1 MSSQKGSEQYVK
13 GPGIKDYLQVIQTMK
28 ETAHKEGVKYI
39 EISSKKLHEEV
50 SPEHATMPTCCQAIY
65 KLMLEGDEIL
75 RRPKGQTGFGSHLD
89 VRFYTD
95 NLENRAPVFPAK
107 KRGRPAKDQELR
119 MQEKL
124 LKSNRTTESL
134 IQLVTLWLSERG
146 WQTQVEKNI
155 IEARKEEQR
164 WLINVQGSKRG
175 RKQPLPVKLNSILK
189 EIEDEEAQYSIA
201 FNDSTMYR
209 KQWNELP
216 KVLKSKL
223 NMSVLLAD
231 KVGNIQEVK

>member
-1 MSSQKGSEQYVK
+1 
-13 GPGIKDYLQVIQTMK
+13 MK